1 MNDKRIREIQEFG
14 DEFNNKLK
22 SANEEYETVMM
33 S

>member
-1 MNDKRIREIQEFG
+1 MNDKRIREIQEFA

-33 S
+33 